1 MLFKEECSKQK
12 SNLKESQLLSP
23 VTLKRKVT
31 FALEQG
37 ENTDSEQDDLS
48 LLNDCY

>member
-1 MLFKEECSKQK
+1 MSFKEEYSKQK
-12 SNLKESQLLSP
+12 SNPEESQLLTP

-31 FALEQG
+31 FALEQF